1 MQSWAYVDASIQ
13 YCTFSVR
20 CPKLKKA
27 ESRLKT
33 GEIRPEMK
41 WLISRC
47 DKHPPSKLLVFVVK
61 IMQEISEDIA
71 RQDTPMR
78 KAVTPNRRLTIRL
91 FYLASTSEYT
101 TVANLVGV
109 STSFLCTCIK
119 NVCEAIVYREEWYQ
133 RFPIGD
139 ECPLKSLFDTRAT
152 F

>member
-1 MQSWAYVDASIQ
+1 
-13 YCTFSVR
+13 
-20 CPKLKKA
+20 
-27 ESRLKT
+27 
-33 GEIRPEMK
+33 
-41 WLISRC
+41 
-47 DKHPPSKLLVFVVK
+47 
-61 IMQEISEDIA
+61 MQEISEDIA

-91 FYLASTSEYT
+91 FYLASTSEYR

-109 STSFLCTCIK
+109 STSFLRTCIK

-139 ECPLKSLFDTRAT
+139 RMPPKISFRHEGHFLGGPGPPPEDRVIACQKIGIYTPKHQAGRAKSNGLRAH